1 MAEPKKIQSP
11 IEFHA
16 VRNTDGTY
24 RVSFVS
30 EVKSRMGSER
40 KKDLGKQETVI
51 QSCRFAAT
59 VYGEHST
66 VEIGERRAEYAKTE
80 KEPR

>member
-1 MAEPKKIQSP
+1 MKNEIKPP

-16 VRNTDGTY
+16 VRNKDGSY
-24 RVSFVS
+24 RVTMLS
-30 EVKSRMGSER
+30 EVHNRMGSER

-51 QSCRFAAT
+51 QNCNFAAV

-66 VEIGERRAEYAKTE
+66 VEIGEKRG
-80 KEPR
+80 

>member
-1 MAEPKKIQSP
+1 MADKKIPSP

-16 VRNTDGTY
+16 VRTADGTF
-24 RVSFVS
+24 RVTMLS
-30 EVKSRMGSER
+30 EVHNRMGVGQ

-59 VYGEHST
+59 VYGEHET
-66 VEIGERRAEYAKTE
+66 VEIGEKREHD
-80 KEPR
+80 

>member
-1 MAEPKKIQSP
+1 MADTTKISSP

-16 VRNTDGTY
+16 VRNADGMF
-24 RVSFVS
+24 RVSVLS
-30 EVKSRMGSER
+30 EVHNRMGADK

-59 VYGEHST
+59 VYGEHET

-80 KEPR
+80 KEPG

>member
-1 MAEPKKIQSP
+1 MKQEIKSIT
-11 IEFHA
+11 EFHA
-16 VRNTDGTY
+16 VRNADGTF

-30 EVKSRMGSER
+30 EVHNRMGSER

-51 QSCRFAAT
+51 QNCDFTAT

-66 VEIGERRAEYAKTE
+66 VEIGEKREHD
-80 KEPR
+80 

>member
-1 MAEPKKIQSP
+1 MADTTKIQSP
-11 IEFHA
+11 IEFHT
-16 VRNTDGTY
+16 VRNADGTF

-30 EVKSRMGSER
+30 EVHSRMGSER

-59 VYGEHST
+59 VYGEHDT
-66 VEIGERRAEYAKTE
+66 VEIGEKRG
-80 KEPR
+80 

>member
-1 MAEPKKIQSP
+1 MADTTKISAP

-16 VRNTDGTY
+16 VRNADGTF

-30 EVKSRMGSER
+30 EVHNRMGAGK

-51 QSCRFAAT
+51 QSCDFAAT
-59 VYGEHST
+59 VYGEHDT
-66 VEIGERRAEYAKTE
+66 VEIGEKRG
-80 KEPR
+80 

>member
-1 MAEPKKIQSP
+1 MAEPKKIPSP

-16 VRNTDGTY
+16 VRNADGTF
-24 RVSFVS
+24 RVTVLS
-30 EVKSRMGSER
+30 EVHTRMGVGQ

-59 VYGEHST
+59 VYGEHET
-66 VEIGERRAEYAKTE
+66 VEIGEKRGC
-80 KEPR
+80 

>member
-1 MAEPKKIQSP
+1 MADTTKISAP

-16 VRNTDGTY
+16 VRNADGTF

-30 EVKSRMGSER
+30 EVHNRMGSER

-51 QSCRFAAT
+51 QNCEFATT

-66 VEIGERRAEYAKTE
+66 VEIGEKREC
-80 KEPR
+80 

>member
-1 MAEPKKIQSP
+1 MAEPKKIYSP

-16 VRNTDGTY
+16 VRKADGTF
-24 RVSFVS
+24 RVSVLS
-30 EVKSRMGSER
+30 EVHNRMGSER

-66 VEIGERRAEYAKTE
+66 VEIGEKRE
-80 KEPR
+80 